1 MIEHL
6 VLFKF
11 RPGFDRG
18 HPQVQALHA
27 EMQALPQHIGQIRAW
42 EHGFNQTADVQA
54 WDYALRSAFADEAD
68 LHAYFEHPAHLPL
81 LARWETVA
89 ELAFADIAS

>member
-1 MIEHL
+1 MIAHV

-11 RPGFDRG
+11 RPGFDRE

-27 EMQALPQHIGQIRAW
+27 EMKKLPQRIPQIRAW
-42 EHGFNQTADVQA
+42 EHGFNVTADVQA
-54 WDYALRSAFADEAD
+54 WDYALRSTFADEHD

-81 LARWETVA
+81 LTGWESVA
-89 ELAFADIAS
+89 ELAFVDFAS